1 MILEHFRPSPAEKA
15 LMHSKLAGASVPRP
29 AVCLQRE
36 FEPNLDQRLTPGAVP
51 GLGAGRL
58 VHTRSPGVQSVSGH
72 SPSGCCRRCPGVG
85 LSLPPPPSRASRSE
99 QRSSPH
105 PPIPHCLPPS
115 PPPIRSQICCLLLG
129 GDKYASGSLEVE
141 GRTESRTQSGGSVLP
156 GHVMTVSRK
165 ASQRTECVEVPQEE
179 QARRLPNRRDISG
192 GGNLLGKDKDA
203 GNAWCPGATLRQ
215 WGRRG

>member
-85 LSLPPPPSRASRSE
+85 LSLPPPPSRGLSLRAEVFPPPS
-99 QRSSPH
+99 H
-105 PPIPHCLPPS
+105 PPLPPTLTPS
-115 PPPIRSQICCLLLG
+115 HPLPNLLSLARGRQICVWQFG
-129 GDKYASGSLEVE
+129 
-141 GRTESRTQSGGSVLP
+141 SGG
-156 GHVMTVSRK
+156 
-165 ASQRTECVEVPQEE
+165 
-179 QARRLPNRRDISG
+179 
-192 GGNLLGKDKDA
+192 
-203 GNAWCPGATLRQ
+203 
-215 WGRRG
+215 